1 MTPGGRGATADGRR
15 ATADGP
21 GATRWLDAEEQAAWR
36 AYLEGSARLQDH
48 VGRMLDAHGLS
59 LAEYE
64 ILVRLSEAAESC
76 AEGLGQV
83 RMSELASAVVHSR
96 SRLTH
101 TVTRMEAG
109 GLVQRVADPADGRG
123 VLCRMT
129 PAGRD
134 LLVATAPHHVTSVRE
149 GFLDALTREEF
160 LALGAAMA
168 KVAAR
173 LRC

>member
-1 MTPGGRGATADGRR
+1 MTAGAPADS
-15 ATADGP
+15 A
-21 GATRWLDAEEQAAWR
+21 ATRWLDAGEQAAWR

-48 VGRMLDAHGLS
+48 VGRVLDAHGLS

-64 ILVRLSEAAESC
+64 ILVRLSEAGESC
-76 AEGLGQV
+76 EAGLGEV
-83 RMSELASAVVHSR
+83 RMSELAVAVVHSR

-101 TVTRMEAG
+101 TVTRMEAA
-109 GLVQRVADPADGRG
+109 GLVERVAHPADGRG

-129 PAGRD
+129 PRGRD
-134 LLVATAPHHVTSVRE
+134 VLVGTAPAHVTSVRE
-149 GFLDALTREEF
+149 GFLDAMSREEF